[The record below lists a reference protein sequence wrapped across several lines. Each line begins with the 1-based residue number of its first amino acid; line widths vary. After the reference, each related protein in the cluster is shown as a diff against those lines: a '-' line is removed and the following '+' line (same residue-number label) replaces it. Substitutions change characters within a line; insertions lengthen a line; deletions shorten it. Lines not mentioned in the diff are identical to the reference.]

1 MSSPTSPLPARPS
14 LVQLRKQ
21 AKELLRDYRANDRAA
36 LAREGQVL
44 KTRHGDFAQYLAVK
58 IRIELLDAIRAGV
71 ASPYFI
77 VRRHSLFFRIKF
89 AHRV

>member
-36 LAREGQVL
+36 LAR
-44 KTRHGDFAQYLAVK
+44 
-58 IRIELLDAIRAGV
+58 I
-71 ASPYFI
+71 
-77 VRRHSLFFRIKF
+77 HSHRSRIKSEQ
-89 AHRV
+89 RVTLAGPPNAAPDTAYPAG